1 MKKLRIESVNTQ
13 DEGFVEVVQIAT
25 LSYFTV
31 MLQKIGLQKYFQFC
45 LDVRTLSL
53 LSMVE
58 TVLVS

>member
-13 DEGFVEVVQIAT
+13 DEGFVEVVLIAT

-31 MLQKIGLQKYFQFC
+31 MLPKIGLQKYFQFC

-58 TVLVS
+58 TVLVA